1 MRFAQGL
8 FTVALI
14 ALLGVSYHHSRRS
27 CFPQITRIETFF
39 SPFPLLL
46 PFCSRKLRH
55 HAASH
60 LNGPSSAPRM
70 SSTASNVS
78 TVRALLA

>member
-27 CFPQITRIETFF
+27 CFPQIARIETFSHHF
-39 SPFPLLL
+39 L
-46 PFCSRKLRH
+46 FCYHFVVGS
-55 HAASH
+55 
-60 LNGPSSAPRM
+60 
-70 SSTASNVS
+70 
-78 TVRALLA
+78 

>member
-27 CFPQITRIETFF
+27 CIPQITRIETF
-39 SPFPLLL
+39 SHYSL
-46 PFCSRKLRH
+46 FCY
-55 HAASH
+55 H
-60 LNGPSSAPRM
+60 LVVGS
-70 SSTASNVS
+70 
-78 TVRALLA
+78 